1 MDTLASLA
9 LATED
14 PEESLLDRGPHS
26 RDEYII
32 SKTMLKHII
41 GQSIYQLIII
51 LIIVFLGEYFIP
63 ESVDSYDTTK
73 FASNPEWKWHNG
85 VVGGTVRSG
94 RPYFANGDP
103 DYETIFQDTGTYSRH
118 FTFVFNTFVL
128 LQVFNFVNCR
138 KLHEQVFFLIFSSI
152 HSEELQK
159 IPSSWLLLEA
169 LSFFRSSWLLSPE
182 KHSESIVTLDSLL
195 SNGLSPYKLVYLDCN
210 RLNSLD
216 SKSFPKITSMRK
228 GRSYSLEQWRY
239 WQKGREKFP

>member
-14 PEESLLDRGPHS
+14 PEESLLERGPHS

-41 GQSIYQLIII
+41 GQSIYQLILI

-63 ESVDSYDTTK
+63 ESTDAYDSTV
-73 FASNPEWKWHNG
+73 FAGHPEYKWHNG

-94 RPYFANGDP
+94 RPFYANGDP
-103 DYETIFQDTGTYSRH
+103 DYETIFEHTGTYSRH

-138 KLHEQVFFLIFSSI
+138 KLHEEVIFVLFSSI
-152 HSEELQK
+152 
-159 IPSSWLLLEA
+159 PSVESLKT
-169 LSFFRSSWLLSPE
+169 LSS
-182 KHSESIVTLDSLL
+182 
-195 SNGLSPYKLVYLDCN
+195 
-210 RLNSLD
+210 
-216 SKSFPKITSMRK
+216 
-228 GRSYSLEQWRY
+228 
-239 WQKGREKFP
+239 